1 MVNKSQ
7 FNNNTNGQLNN
18 NYNNFPVPNIDS
30 QMMIDKNNINSI
42 EMKNN
47 KVTDQDDIPMSSLF
61 GINQIRR

>member
-18 NYNNFPVPNIDS
+18 NYNTLPVPNIDS

-47 KVTDQDDIPMSSLF
+47 KVTDQDDMPMSSLF
-61 GINQIRR
+61 GMNQIRR